1 MGGNKLTS
9 HVIIGKKVAMGHLKE
24 MMGNVLSYWAAI
36 GSGKIEISGELG
48 FAKHLLLNA
57 ATHRHPL

>member
-24 MMGNVLSYWAAI
+24 MMGNVLSY
-36 GSGKIEISGELG
+36 
-48 FAKHLLLNA
+48 
-57 ATHRHPL
+57 